1 MLIAKTHFGKS
12 LIWQAVSL
20 LVKESIA
27 IVVLRFNQTG
37 VEQAECISNL
47 GGKPCILN
55 ADTMTDKLLEEVKAC
70 KYTHVLLSP
79 ALELHD
85 KFRLMA
91 IQPKFQERLS
101 LVAVDDAHLV
111 ARWGRNFREG
121 PGQLVQLRILTGHD
135 VPWLACSATL
145 DQATLEKVR
154 GRCAFSPEVKVH
166 RTSIN
171 RPELALR
178 EVRSAGET
186 AHLNIPKTVVFF
198 DTASEAYSALW
209 KCRKWLELSD
219 KHRYTPEQTKSFLRV
234 FDQNTAPYD
243 KELIIADFRRL
254 ALDSSVRVLFAT
266 EALEWVDL
274 PDIRR
279 VVQYG
284 FPKACLPAVPWRR
297 GGRASR
303 DGKDGEFIFLVDEW
317 AFGSRDEAAVQM
329 YARLSEAK
337 RLKHN
342 TFAEFVAKEREPKED
357 SDDEDPEPKQRA
369 IESFNQERLE
379 RLPKFWYDLVNAGVC
394 IREQFLDYFGEPKDD
409 DSPTRKERCCSN
421 CNPDLILKD
430 LDLYH
435 IQKES
440 GPPYNEKRKLI
451 AEDLEEWA
459 WSKCRETWKPN
470 GPIPHAC
477 RFLTRD

>member
-1 MLIAKTHFGKS
+1 MPRRKTMKAPSSKARQRRAAAPSSAGDQSLNPGDGEHSPTPIIKAQEIIEEARDKGEEEQNAAIIEAIEGIYTFPPKDAQREALRQLVFLRNDLILIAKTHFGKS

-20 LVKESIA
+20 L
-27 IVVLRFNQTG
+27 
-37 VEQAECISNL
+37 AECISNL

-55 ADTMTDKLLEEVKAC
+55 ADTMTDKLLEEVKAG

-91 IQPKFQERLS
+91 IQPKFRERLS

-111 ARWGRNFREG
+111 ARWGRNFRVD
-121 PGQLVQLRILTGHD
+121 PGRLVQLRILAGHD

-145 DQATLEKVR
+145 DQATLE
-154 GRCAFSPEVKVH
+154 
-166 RTSIN
+166 TSWLSVWAKYQRISVEN
-171 RPELALR
+171 FRPYFKEG

-234 FDQNTAPYD
+234 FDQNTAQYD
-243 KELIIADFRRL
+243 KELMIADFRRL
-254 ALDSSVRVLFAT
+254 ASDSSVRVIFAT

-284 FPKACLPAVPWRR
+284 FPKEYLPAVPWRC

-317 AFGSRDEAAVQM
+317 AFGSRDETAVQM
-329 YARLSEAK
+329 YARLSEGK

-357 SDDEDPEPKQRA
+357 SDDEDPEAKQRA
-369 IESFNQERLE
+369 IESFDQERLE
-379 RLPKFWYDLVNAGVC
+379 RLPKF
-394 IREQFLDYFGEPKDD
+394 
-409 DSPTRKERCCSN
+409 
-421 CNPDLILKD
+421 
-430 LDLYH
+430 
-435 IQKES
+435 
-440 GPPYNEKRKLI
+440 
-451 AEDLEEWA
+451 
-459 WSKCRETWKPN
+459 
-470 GPIPHAC
+470 
-477 RFLTRD
+477 